1 MNLTG
6 FFFSTLYFY
15 IGFLVRG
22 PILTVTAAEIIVV
35 SHRTGKPVEI
45 CFFPVPNIEEV
56 QFGTALN
63 KAFGTE
69 VAKDLG
75 MGDYKP
81 GSTIR
86 TYLVQY
92 SNIYWAKKARG
103 GGATICFVLK
113 LLLLLLVVV
122 VVV

>member
-1 MNLTG
+1 M
-6 FFFSTLYFY
+6 
-15 IGFLVRG
+15 
-22 PILTVTAAEIIVV
+22 
-35 SHRTGKPVEI
+35 EI

-56 QFGTALN
+56 SFGTAIN

-75 MGDYKP
+75 MGEYKP

-92 SNIYWAKKARG
+92 SNIYWAKKVRG
-103 GGATICFVLK
+103 LCSCVCVRVCSYACRLYVVCNHTTVDRGIAYCTVYRTAGVLDWRTDSTG
-113 LLLLLLVVV
+113 
-122 VVV
+122 